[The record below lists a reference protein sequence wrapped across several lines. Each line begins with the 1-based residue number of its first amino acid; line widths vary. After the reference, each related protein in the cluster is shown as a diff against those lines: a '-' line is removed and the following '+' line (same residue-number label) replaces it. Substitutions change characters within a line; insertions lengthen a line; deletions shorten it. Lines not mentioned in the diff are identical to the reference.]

1 MTEKYSDADL
11 GSIQAKK
18 FRTNMTAKH
27 SDYERKIERLLKH
40 TRQEMKHLANL
51 GLYLK
56 LVKYIKV
63 RDKNGKIITIPNQG
77 YDPQVAKA
85 FYKGLSKEERR
96 KKFED
101 LRQKKIKAEKYFEKN
116 RDFSIALRL
125 ADDKESEREK
135 EVKAIEEATGE
146 SMENVLTPEET
157 IAYENQLREQLKKRK
172 KEQEQSFLSQLTGV
186 S

>member
-1 MTEKYSDADL
+1 MTEKYSD
-11 GSIQAKK
+11 
-18 FRTNMTAKH
+18 
-27 SDYERKIERLLKH
+27 YERSIERFVKH
-40 TRQEMKHLANL
+40 TRREMKHLANL

-101 LRQKKIKAEKYFEKN
+101 LRQKKLKAEKFFAENN

-125 ADDKESEREK
+125 ENDKESEREK

-157 IAYENQLREQLKKRK
+157 IAYENQLREQLKKKK
-172 KEQEQSFLSQLTGV
+172 KEQEQSFLSQITGV